1 MNLSVF
7 SNVTSR
13 TVKRMESY
21 AIWWS
26 EAHTIFISKL
36 KQASPNW
43 MNGLESER
51 ARDNMSVMFSPER
64 FAKHDLCQI
73 NSILL
78 IGRKE

>member
-13 TVKRMESY
+13 MAKRIESD
-21 AIWWS
+21 AILWS
-26 EAHTIFISKL
+26 EARTIFISKL

-51 ARDNMSVMFSPER
+51 AR
-64 FAKHDLCQI
+64 
-73 NSILL
+73 
-78 IGRKE
+78 G